1 MRLTLTA
8 IAVSR
13 LFALTPKGLQKA
25 SVTFKNDQKR
35 SKTVKNVK
43 KQRDSRLP
51 ILTFEGGAG
60 LGAIEKAILR
70 SKNRPKPSKSVF
82 SGVLWNDLRAGR
94 RT

>member
-1 MRLTLTA
+1 MRLTLTP
-8 IAVSR
+8 IAVS
-13 LFALTPKGLQKA
+13 LVFALPPKGLQKA

-35 SKTVKNVK
+35 SKTFKNVK

-51 ILTFEGGAG
+51 SLTSEGCTG

-70 SKNRPKPSKSVF
+70 FKNRPKPSKSVF
-82 SGVLWNDLRAGR
+82 SGVFWKDLRAGR